1 MLAKTT
7 RCCGTLFFLAT
18 LTACAEVVQESPSSQ
33 LHISPENP
41 NLVLG
46 GSLQFQA
53 TFSNGALAP
62 VSWQV
67 DEPEAATITAGGL
80 FTSKICTPMGSAH
93 VRALLQA
100 DPTQT
105 AVTQVTFVEYADAL
119 VSLISIAQV
128 PSGTVARIDS
138 LVGTLDVA
146 THFNAGTFPCRAV
159 ASARLELIVGSLVL
173 PLDSITFSPTAT
185 APITHSFRW
194 NTANSANGA
203 YFLRVTAR
211 KPDGTTV
218 LSSALPI
225 QVRNP

>member
-1 MLAKTT
+1 MFAKTT
-7 RCCGTLFFLAT
+7 RRCGTLFFLAT
-18 LTACAEVVQESPSSQ
+18 LTGCVEVVQESSSSQ

-53 TFSNGALAP
+53 TFSNGGLAP

-67 DEPEAATITAGGL
+67 DEPEAATITASGL
-80 FTSKICTPMGSAH
+80 FTSKICTASGSAH

-105 AVTQVTFVEYADAL
+105 AVTQVTFVEYAGAF
-119 VSLISIAQV
+119 VSLISITQV
-128 PSGTVARIDS
+128 SSGTVARIDS
-138 LVGTLDVA
+138 LVSTLDVA
-146 THFNAGTFPCRAV
+146 THFDAGTFPCRAV
-159 ASARLELIVGSLVL
+159 ASARLELILSTLVI
-173 PLDSITFSPTAT
+173 PLDSTTFSPTAT

-194 NTANSANGA
+194 NTASSANGA
-203 YFLRVTAR
+203 YYLRVTAR

-218 LSSALPI
+218 VSSALPI